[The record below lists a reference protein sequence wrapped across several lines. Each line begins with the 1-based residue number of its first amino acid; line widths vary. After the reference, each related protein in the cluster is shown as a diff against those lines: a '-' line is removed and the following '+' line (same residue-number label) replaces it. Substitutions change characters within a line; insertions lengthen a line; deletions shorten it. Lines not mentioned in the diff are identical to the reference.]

1 MLFSWK
7 KILLKIIIIA
17 VHAMILGALF
27 FPQIRKLFTGEKKP
41 TPEVQPVPTTQ
52 PVLEDTMPKSDA
64 PQPTK
69 PTETKKPVETA
80 KPTEDPPTP
89 PAETKKPVE
98 TAKPA
103 ETKKPV
109 ETAKP
114 AETKKP
120 SEPAKPANGTKGA
133 LAGLAPYRSGHY
145 KLGVKELSPKVAKA
159 VEIIRSGV
167 LVDLDTHTILW
178 EKNSSK
184 IYPIASLTKMLTAL
198 MLLKRIET
206 SPEVTLTTT
215 VKVAK
220 EDFSYI
226 KSHNMGKGAL
236 LEAGDVFTLQEYLKC
251 MVIASCNDAAYII
264 GKYLGDGDLATGI
277 QRMND
282 QAKAL
287 GLNDMSFHTP
297 NGLPVNPNGPNRREN
312 QGSALSIAFLGEC
325 VMKSPEYMKWAGTKQ
340 DHIVHHRGNQTDLA
354 STNHLLRD
362 RVPGITGLKTGVTDG
377 AGQCIALSCTRD
389 KHTLL
394 LVVMGVPT
402 NGDKGKRRDE
412 AAKLL
417 LDWAF
422 QQLPK

>member
-1 MLFSWK
+1 MLLSWK

-17 VHAMILGALF
+17 VHAMILAALF
-27 FPQIRKLFTGEKKP
+27 FPGVRHFFTRTKEVP
-41 TPEVQPVPTTQ
+41 PEVQPP
-52 PVLEDTMPKSDA
+52 PATMPALPDEPIPERNA
-64 PQPTK
+64 P
-69 PTETKKPVETA
+69 
-80 KPTEDPPTP
+80 PP
-89 PAETKKPVE
+89 
-98 TAKPA
+98 
-103 ETKKPV
+103 
-109 ETAKP
+109 
-114 AETKKP
+114 
-120 SEPAKPANGTKGA
+120 EPAKPAEPPAKPTKPAEPPAKPTKPAEPPAKPTKPAEPPAKPVENKPVPASNSATGT
-133 LAGLAPYRSGHY
+133 LARLVPYRPGHY
-145 KLGVKELSPKVAKA
+145 KMGVKPLSGTLAKT

-167 LVDLDTHTILW
+167 LIDLDTHTILW

-184 IYPIASLTKMLTAL
+184 PYPIASLTKMLTAL

-206 SPEVTLTTT
+206 TPDITLKTT
-215 VKVAK
+215 VKVTK
-220 EDFSYI
+220 EDFDYI
-226 KSHNMGKGAL
+226 KSRSMGNGAL
-236 LEAGDVFTLQEYLKC
+236 LEAGDVFTLQDYLKC

-264 GKYLGDGDLATGI
+264 GKYLGDGDLATGVK
-277 QRMND
+277 RMND

-297 NGLPVNPNGPNRREN
+297 NGLPIKTNSTRIEN

-340 DHIVHHRGNQTDLA
+340 EHIVHHRGNSTDLNA
-354 STNHLLRD
+354 TNHLLRD

-394 LVVMGVPT
+394 LVVMGVPP

-412 AAKLL
+412 AAKQL

-422 QQLPK
+422 QQLAK

>member
-1 MLFSWK
+1 M
-7 KILLKIIIIA
+7 KIIIIA

-27 FPQIRKLFTGEKKP
+27 FPQVRKFFTGEKKP
-41 TPEVQPVPTTQ
+41 TPEVQPVTTTQ
-52 PVLEDTMPKSDA
+52 PALEETMPKPDA
-64 PQPTK
+64 PQPDK
-69 PTETKKPVETA
+69 PAEVQKPAEAKKPVEEPKPPVETKKPAETA
-80 KPTEDPPTP
+80 
-89 PAETKKPVE
+89 
-98 TAKPA
+98 AKPA
-103 ETKKPV
+103 EQKS
-109 ETAKP
+109 P
-114 AETKKP
+114 AETA
-120 SEPAKPANGTKGA
+120 AKPANGAKGV
-133 LAGLAPYRSGHY
+133 LGGLVPYRSGHY

-159 VEIIRSGV
+159 VEIIRSGI
-167 LVDLDTHTILW
+167 LIDLDTHTILW

-184 IYPIASLTKMLTAL
+184 QYPIASLTKMLTAL

-206 SPEVTLTTT
+206 TPDVTLSTT
-215 VKVAK
+215 VKVTN

-226 KSHNMGKGAL
+226 KSQNMGNGAL
-236 LEAGDVFTLQEYLKC
+236 LEAGDSFTLQEYLKC

-264 GKYLGDGDLATGI
+264 GKYLGDGDLATGVK
-277 QRMND
+277 RMNE

-340 DHIVHHRGNQTDLA
+340 DRIVHHRGNQTDLA

-362 RVPGITGLKTGVTDG
+362 RVPGITGLKTGVTNG

-389 KHTLL
+389 KHTVI
-394 LVVMGVPT
+394 LVVMGIPQ

-412 AAKLL
+412 AAKQL

-422 QQLPK
+422 QQLAK

>member
-27 FPQIRKLFTGEKKP
+27 FPQVRKLFTGEKKP
-41 TPEVQPVPTTQ
+41 TPEVQPVSTTQ
-52 PVLEDTMPKSDA
+52 PVLEDTMPNSVA
-64 PQPTK
+64 PQSDK
-69 PTETKKPVETA
+69 PEEVQKPAETRKPVENPPKPPVETKKPAETAA
-80 KPTEDPPTP
+80 KPT
-89 PAETKKPVE
+89 
-98 TAKPA
+98 
-103 ETKKPV
+103 
-109 ETAKP
+109 
-114 AETKKP
+114 
-120 SEPAKPANGTKGA
+120 NGGKGV
-133 LAGLAPYRSGHY
+133 LGSLAPYRSGHY

-167 LVDLDTHTILW
+167 LIDLDTHTILW

-184 IYPIASLTKMLTAL
+184 QYPIASLTKMLTAL

-206 SPEVTLTTT
+206 TPDVTLSTT
-215 VKVAK
+215 VKVTND
-220 EDFSYI
+220 DFKYI
-226 KSHNMGKGAL
+226 KSQNMGKGAL

-389 KHTLL
+389 KHTIL

-412 AAKLL
+412 AAKQL

-422 QQLPK
+422 QQLAK